1 MHRSQ
6 TISDI
11 STGGHQHAGS
21 SKHQEWQPPA
31 SPQQRLF
38 GWRPQRKLCKH
49 LRRQIW
55 PACQAGQ
62 GTEHCEV
69 GGYPWSSII
78 IHPWKSEAQQGTS
91 IYHRSFPGLRIH
103 GMCIFPE
110 TSLEF
115 EGSIGSETSQKC
127 GKHPPPGI
135 GEAGLENHLPK
146 ITKMPKSRGAW
157 TPKPVV
163 EARGKF
169 SATVVLVRIAR
180 RRWKITKQEHLS
192 HPYFERDIPCQR
204 TNLVAMVAAKLV
216 FVFHRWDMLVP
227 RRAIIY
233 IFIPPLPADLVKGE
247 WYVD

>member
-69 GGYPWSSII
+69 GDYPWSSII
-78 IHPWKSEAQQGTS
+78 IHPWKSEAPQGTS
-91 IYHRSFPGLRIH
+91 IYHRSFPGLQIH
-103 GMCIFPE
+103 GMGILPE
-110 TSLEF
+110 TSKEFPLEF

-127 GKHPPPGI
+127 GKHTPSI

-157 TPKPVV
+157 TPKPA
-163 EARGKF
+163 EAPREIFRDSRPGEDC
-169 SATVVLVRIAR
+169 AY
-180 RRWKITKQEHLS
+180 RWKITKQEHGC
-192 HPYFERDIPCQR
+192 HPYFERDIPYQR
-204 TNLVAMVAAKLV
+204 TNLVAAKLG

-233 IFIPPLPADLVKGE
+233 IYIFFISHHFLPIL
-247 WYVD
+247 